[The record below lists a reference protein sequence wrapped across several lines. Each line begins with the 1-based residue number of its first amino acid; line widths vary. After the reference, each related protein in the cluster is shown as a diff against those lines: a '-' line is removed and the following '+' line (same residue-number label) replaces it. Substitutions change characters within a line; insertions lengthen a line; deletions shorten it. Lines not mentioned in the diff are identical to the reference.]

1 MLKTS
6 ALDMGGDPKKSLP
19 NSRRLHTRFSNLKC
33 LLSRQEDE
41 KIRSHHKNKLRAR
54 LMYKILKNIYQ
65 KRKEL
70 IMFAKNTFFFF
81 FYNSIITTSGGGGIR
96 TLKETKQWPLNYTT
110 LGIFAKNFDKCR
122 RHNS

>member
-1 MLKTS
+1 LKTS

-54 LMYKILKNIYQ
+54 LMYKILKNIYHE
-65 KRKEL
+65 RMEL
-70 IMFAKNTFFFF
+70 IMFAKNNFF
-81 FYNSIITTSGGGGIR
+81 FYIIQLLQQVGEGGF
-96 TLKETKQWPLNYTT
+96 EP
-110 LGIFAKNFDKCR
+110 
-122 RHNS
+122 